1 MANTF
6 YQVTLQIIFAVRFRE
21 ALIEDTFRDK
31 LHKYIT
37 GIVKNNDQKLLS
49 INSVQDH
56 IHILVGIAPSMRVSD
71 LVRDIKSSSAS
82 YINNNNFSRKKFYWQ
97 NGYGVFS
104 YSMSHRKR
112 VIAYIENQQ
121 EHHRKKSFQEE
132 YLKFLESFNVKYN
145 QKYLFE
151 FFDD

>member
-6 YQVTLQIIFAVRFRE
+6 YQVTLQVIFAVRSRE
-21 ALIEDTFRDK
+21 ALLEDSFRIH

-37 GIVKNNDQKLLS
+37 GIVKNNNQKLLC
-49 INSVQDH
+49 INSMPDH
-56 IHILVGIAPSMRVSD
+56 IHILLGVAPSMRVSD

-82 YINNNNFSRKKFYWQ
+82 YINENKLSRRKFYWQ

-121 EHHRKKSFQEE
+121 RHHDKLAFRDE
-132 YLKFLESFNVKYN
+132 YLRFLESFNIKYN